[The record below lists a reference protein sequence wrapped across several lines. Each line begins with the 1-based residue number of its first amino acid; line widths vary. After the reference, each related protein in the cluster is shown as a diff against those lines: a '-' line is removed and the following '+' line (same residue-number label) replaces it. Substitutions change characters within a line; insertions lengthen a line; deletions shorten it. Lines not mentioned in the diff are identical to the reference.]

1 MKDVN
6 YRKHMPAH
14 KLNVKDIRYRLKQLR
29 EAKNMSMRELASKS
43 DLSVSLISKVEAGK
57 ISPTV
62 MTLQKILDGLQVDL
76 YDFLLESDH
85 FDPSDQIVY
94 RRKDMA
100 MSEDDEHL
108 WCYAFPKHPDIRME
122 LTYEEYQPHTRLTE
136 SESHKGDI
144 CGMVLSGELTI
155 VCREKAYLWRRRATP
170 FILKRVKS
178 MYLGMMVTRCLR
190 WLRQGCVDGLYAIMF
205 TNTSKVVSIY
215 YAGK

>member
-1 MKDVN
+1 
-6 YRKHMPAH
+6 MPAH

-62 MTLQKILDGLQVDL
+62 MTLQKIPDGLQVDL

-155 VCREKAYLWRRRATP
+155 DVQGKGIFVAKKGDAFYIKAGEKHVSRN
-170 FILKRVKS
+170 
-178 MYLGMMVTRCLR
+178 
-190 WLRQGCVDGLYAIMF
+190 DGDKVL
-205 TNTSKVVSIY
+205 KVV
-215 YAGK
+215 AARMR